1 MEKVFLTEHIHP
13 DAVAYL
19 RENFE
24 VVQGTSTE
32 SGEIIRQA
40 QGCSA
45 ILIRSAKITAEIM
58 DAIPTL
64 KVVAK
69 HGMGVDNIA
78 VDHATEKGILVV
90 NAPYSNLNAVAEHI
104 VMLLLALS
112 KRTVQM
118 DQLTRAG
125 QFKERNT
132 YKTIELKGATVGII
146 GMGKIFIAKEKKVAA
161 HSDAAKAAIAAVPE
175 APAADAPAAPG
186 TAGKLKL
193 YDVEPK
199 TAAMLMAIVADKMG
213 KPLNELRFISIKEV
227 K

>member
-90 NAPYSNLNAVAEHI
+90 NAPFSNLNAVAEHI

-132 YKTIELKGATVGII
+132 YQTIEGRHGGHHRHGQDLPAGG
-146 GMGKIFIAKEKKVAA
+146 E
-161 HSDAAKAAIAAVPE
+161 E
-175 APAADAPAAPG
+175 A
-186 TAGKLKL
+186 
-193 YDVEPK
+193 
-199 TAAMLMAIVADKMG
+199 
-213 KPLNELRFISIKEV
+213 LRL
-227 K
+227 